1 MKTYPLLQ
9 SQLGVLLSC
18 VSSPLSTS
26 YNLPTMVQ
34 FPKGLGAN
42 RLEDAIKRVIAR
54 RPVLKTRFV
63 KEENGN
69 IRQYVDESI
78 DIPIVKHT
86 STESKALLYVQQFVR
101 PFPLFSGQ
109 PLCRFEIIETEQ
121 WIYLLADFHHT
132 IADGITLAQL
142 FWNEDLPEC
151 LKSSDELKD
160 PEKNG
165 RPRIYNESVKP
176 APTPAMYLHALEE
189 QASFKTPA
197 YHKAATYYQERFK
210 DVEFT
215 RLSTNVANPKGTI
228 IRESAYLP
236 SNDIDQ
242 WCDENG
248 VSPNLL
254 LMAAFT
260 LALSRLSRQQQVAY
274 LTLNHGRTSK
284 HLRNAYG
291 MFVKSVPVA
300 ISVDESLSAISFI
313 RSFRKEL
320 ITTIRYSVYPITHLC
335 RSLQVA
341 PHITFAFQG
350 PSIHEVV
357 TLEGQSLSGSQLFN
371 VDGNQ
376 KLLTG
381 SNDLSC
387 LIYQNDGVYE
397 IRTESSEKLN
407 NHSQLKLVAQA
418 VKNCALRMMEDGERI
433 LADIGLLSDDEQQH
447 IISLSQGERLE
458 YNKRQTFI
466 DLFLRQAALTPK
478 ATAVV
483 DEQGALSYA
492 ELDALSADIA
502 RQLIAKGFKPNQF
515 VGIMTFRN
523 KEFVAAAI
531 AVERVGGAYL
541 PLDHELPKERL
552 QWIIKDAGIKI
563 VISENVESYES
574 SISSILSGIDRIS
587 GISRISA
594 SLTHNKLD
602 STINIATP
610 SSLAYMIYT
619 SGTTGQPKGVV
630 ISHSAK
636 LNLIH
641 FITKQW
647 QLTDKSR
654 IACHSSFA
662 FDASVEDLF
671 PVLTVGGT
679 LYIVP
684 ENIRKDMR
692 QLHAYLWKNQI
703 TGGCYTTTFGVML
716 AQYGELP
723 VKYLCLGGEQLN
735 TQLVAP
741 YHIFNTYGPT
751 EFTVDATFHE
761 LRCEPIDDS
770 NSIGRPLY
778 NLAAYVVDRQGH
790 LLPQGAIGEL
800 WLSGCQIAEGY
811 WNQPQ
816 LTSEKFT
823 QCRFAKGKVYHTG
836 DLVRWNQD
844 GLLEFIGRTDSQ
856 IKLRGYRI
864 ELGEI
869 EQAIMKTEG
878 ILACKV
884 VLRKPD
890 KRLSEEH
897 LTAYYTAH
905 KEIQDKEFKELLK
918 SSLPSYMIPSLFV
931 RIDKMPLTN
940 NGKTDLSR
948 LPIPS
953 LSSKHCLTP
962 PTNDNETL
970 LCNLF
975 AEVLGI
981 ESVAT
986 DDRLP
991 SRRESDKTMS
1001 NDAAAADGSIRD
1013 ALKDMVSPLLIGN
1026 ITTVGAFASLIPLD
1040 APALRDLG
1048 LFAAFMLIGTILF
1061 VLVFLPHL
1069 VRKNR
1074 NEGKEFLLF
1083 GRLSSLSF
1091 KRHGWLAGV
1100 IAVLTIVFGYF
1111 SLNTSFDADM
1121 HHINYLTPTQERLMS
1136 DLKVSAGVKDS
1147 SSVYVVTEG
1156 ATWEEA
1162 LKKRSELSPLLDSLE
1177 RGKQISSCT
1186 DVTDFICSEE
1196 QQSEKIRRWDRFWA
1210 THRTE
1215 ALAQLRKY
1223 ARKNGFSDEAFQG
1236 FEGIVTAKYSPH
1248 SFDYFEPL
1256 VSVLFGQSFSNSTGN
1271 CSVIDIVKPGQSS
1284 MSEVEDIINPQLSTY
1299 AFDFAGMNSAV
1310 ANALSDDFNYIGFAC
1325 GIIVFVFLWLS
1336 FGRIELSLLAFL
1348 PMALGWIWILGIMDI
1363 LGMQFNIVNV
1373 ILATFIFGQG
1383 DDYTIFMTDGL
1394 INEYAYRRKLLP
1406 SYKNSIIISA
1416 LIMFIGMGS
1425 LIVAKHPALHSLAE
1439 VTIVGMLTVV
1449 LMAWVIPPMV
1459 FNWLTMNNNR
1469 LPSRRESDK
1478 TMSKESVAADG
1489 RLPSRRKSD
1498 KTMSPDAAAADGSVR
1513 RAPVTIEQI
1522 IRTIYCFIVYL
1533 FEILYG
1539 CLFGIIVKLIPFRR
1553 EQCKLWFHKV
1563 ICKTMKINIHNIW
1576 GVKTFIHNDSAED
1589 FSKGSIIISNHQ
1601 SILDP
1606 ILMLALN
1613 PRVLILV
1620 SGKVWRNPVVHTLF
1634 KLAGFIKLTQPM
1646 ENSPLE
1652 KEIAAAIS
1660 KGYNVVLFPEGKRNE
1675 ENITRF
1681 HKGAFYLAQK
1691 LDVDILPVYLHG
1703 VGHVMPK
1710 GSGFASRG
1718 QIDVFVGERIP
1729 AAKLS
1734 EYGNSHQL
1742 IAHHFYKSYQERLSE
1757 IRKEIETTH
1766 YFRNHVINMYIYK
1779 GIGIER
1785 ETRKLLDKYDDF
1797 SKWIDGE
1804 LKDETSSLSP
1814 LTFQF
1819 SPSDDRLPSWR
1830 ESDKT
1835 MSKESVATDDRLSIF
1850 NAGKGQFSLMYALV
1864 HPEIEVHSYVNDADD
1879 AALFSACPLP
1889 PNLHIHYK

>member
-142 FWNEDLPEC
+142 FWNKDLPEC

-260 LALSRLSRQQQVAY
+260 LVLSRLSRQQQVAY

-291 MFVKSVPVA
+291 MFVKSAPVA

-458 YNKRQTFI
+458 YDKRQTFI

-478 ATAVV
+478 ATAVI

-502 RQLIAKGFKPNQF
+502 RQLIAKGLKPNQF

-531 AVERVGGAYL
+531 AVERAGGAYL

-770 NSIGRPLY
+770 NAIGRPLY

-844 GLLEFIGRTDSQ
+844 DLLEFIGRTDSQ

-981 ESVAT
+981 EPVTHAY
-986 DDRLP
+986 RLP
-991 SRRESDKTMS
+991 SRRESVGI
-1001 NDAAAADGSIRD
+1001 NDDFFELGGS
-1013 ALKDMVSPLLIGN
+1013 S
-1026 ITTVGAFASLIPLD
+1026 
-1040 APALRDLG
+1040 
-1048 LFAAFMLIGTILF
+1048 
-1061 VLVFLPHL
+1061 
-1069 VRKNR
+1069 
-1074 NEGKEFLLF
+1074 
-1083 GRLSSLSF
+1083 
-1091 KRHGWLAGV
+1091 
-1100 IAVLTIVFGYF
+1100 IAIV
-1111 SLNTSFDADM
+1111 
-1121 HHINYLTPTQERLMS
+1121 RLMTELEKHGKRIS
-1136 DLKVSAGVKDS
+1136 YGDIFQASTPKALSLMLKASHSPEGRAMGDPRVKHED
-1147 SSVYVVTEG
+1147 E
-1156 ATWEEA
+1156 
-1162 LKKRSELSPLLDSLE
+1162 E
-1177 RGKQISSCT
+1177 RGKHKDEGNGASLPSGDCGAVSAFLDKPMLLTGATGFLGIHILWELLHKNT
-1186 DVTDFICSEE
+1186 G
-1196 QQSEKIRRWDRFWA
+1196 KIYCLIRN
-1210 THRTE
+1210 
-1215 ALAQLRKY
+1215 
-1223 ARKNGFSDEAFQG
+1223 KNGKDGASRLRERMQYYFNTNGEEYSDRIVIVNGSLPCFNVGGNQKLLNVSSVSTVIHCAADTRFFAKGTEIEDNNISGTQDIIAFCLQTGAHLIHISTSSITLKDTYTNPYIYSKYMAEQAVLKEMNTGRLQAKIMRVGNLSPRSTDGKVQINIQDNG
-1236 FEGIVTAKYSPH
+1236 FWRIIQLFRTIGAYPQDIADIPVELSQVDKVAKAILLLATTPQEYNMFYPITPKTQKLCDVITEDTDSAHPITAIDYNRFIELVRHQSNHDKT
-1248 SFDYFEPL
+1248 FDLL
-1256 VSVLFGQSFSNSTGN
+1256 VSQMEAYIAMLNTMPISN
-1271 CSVIDIVKPGQSS
+1271 IKHIKQP
-1284 MSEVEDIINPQLSTY
+1284 VEEIQNTLH
-1299 AFDFAGMNSAV
+1299 
-1310 ANALSDDFNYIGFAC
+1310 
-1325 GIIVFVFLWLS
+1325 
-1336 FGRIELSLLAFL
+1336 
-1348 PMALGWIWILGIMDI
+1348 ILHQ
-1363 LGMQFNIVNV
+1363 LGM
-1373 ILATFIFGQG
+1373 
-1383 DDYTIFMTDGL
+1383 D
-1394 INEYAYRRKLLP
+1394 
-1406 SYKNSIIISA
+1406 
-1416 LIMFIGMGS
+1416 
-1425 LIVAKHPALHSLAE
+1425 
-1439 VTIVGMLTVV
+1439 
-1449 LMAWVIPPMV
+1449 W
-1459 FNWLTMNNNR
+1459 
-1469 LPSRRESDK
+1469 
-1478 TMSKESVAADG
+1478 
-1489 RLPSRRKSD
+1489 
-1498 KTMSPDAAAADGSVR
+1498 
-1513 RAPVTIEQI
+1513 
-1522 IRTIYCFIVYL
+1522 
-1533 FEILYG
+1533 
-1539 CLFGIIVKLIPFRR
+1539 
-1553 EQCKLWFHKV
+1553 
-1563 ICKTMKINIHNIW
+1563 
-1576 GVKTFIHNDSAED
+1576 
-1589 FSKGSIIISNHQ
+1589 
-1601 SILDP
+1601 
-1606 ILMLALN
+1606 
-1613 PRVLILV
+1613 
-1620 SGKVWRNPVVHTLF
+1620 
-1634 KLAGFIKLTQPM
+1634 
-1646 ENSPLE
+1646 
-1652 KEIAAAIS
+1652 
-1660 KGYNVVLFPEGKRNE
+1660 
-1675 ENITRF
+1675 
-1681 HKGAFYLAQK
+1681 
-1691 LDVDILPVYLHG
+1691 
-1703 VGHVMPK
+1703 
-1710 GSGFASRG
+1710 
-1718 QIDVFVGERIP
+1718 
-1729 AAKLS
+1729 
-1734 EYGNSHQL
+1734 
-1742 IAHHFYKSYQERLSE
+1742 
-1757 IRKEIETTH
+1757 
-1766 YFRNHVINMYIYK
+1766 
-1779 GIGIER
+1779 
-1785 ETRKLLDKYDDF
+1785 
-1797 SKWIDGE
+1797 
-1804 LKDETSSLSP
+1804 
-1814 LTFQF
+1814 
-1819 SPSDDRLPSWR
+1819 
-1830 ESDKT
+1830 
-1835 MSKESVATDDRLSIF
+1835 
-1850 NAGKGQFSLMYALV
+1850 
-1864 HPEIEVHSYVNDADD
+1864 
-1879 AALFSACPLP
+1879 
-1889 PNLHIHYK
+1889 